1 MTIGSLRGT
10 LTIKEESEIILE
22 VTGVGYRIQISP
34 STFESIGPVG
44 EKTLIYIHHLFI
56 EDNQIIYW
64 FIARAECLFFEAL
77 IAAHGVG
84 PSLGLAILST
94 YDPEELSKIIAN
106 EDAEALCLVPGIG
119 KKTAARLIIEL
130 QSKLHLAE
138 IATSSVSSP
147 SGTKASSNTKDV
159 REALTG
165 LGYGN
170 EEIYEAM
177 KDLPT
182 EGDVSDLL
190 KLALR
195 ELASVSS

>member
-1 MTIGSLRGT
+1 M
-10 LTIKEESEIILE
+10 
-22 VTGVGYRIQISP
+22 
-34 STFESIGPVG
+34 
-44 EKTLIYIHHLFI
+44 
-56 EDNQIIYW
+56 
-64 FIARAECLFFEAL
+64 
-77 IAAHGVG
+77 
-84 PSLGLAILST
+84 
-94 YDPEELSKIIAN
+94 
-106 EDAEALCLVPGIG
+106 
-119 KKTAARLIIEL
+119 IIEL